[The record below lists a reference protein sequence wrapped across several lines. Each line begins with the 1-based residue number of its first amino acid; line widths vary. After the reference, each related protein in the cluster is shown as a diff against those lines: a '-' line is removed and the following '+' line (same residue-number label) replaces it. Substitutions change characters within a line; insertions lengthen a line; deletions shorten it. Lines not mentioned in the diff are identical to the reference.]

1 MNSNKKLFAFKL
13 AEKKQQAHVFSQKNT
28 QFKARDGIAIAGCT
42 LAPVGNGHAPRYSDT
57 GMYC

>member
-13 AEKKQQAHVFSQKNT
+13 AEKKQLSNVSSQKND
-28 QFKARDGIAIAGCT
+28 QFKAREGVAIAGCT
-42 LAPVGNGHAPRYSDT
+42 DPTGRGLVRFSDT